1 MPVHIDIDS
10 DETTSLEDYLE
21 YVRTEVDISDDESII
36 DSAPMLK
43 ALSNNRTFLA
53 EQVNKELNDIA
64 NLQDDNRYS
73 AQVIM
78 LGMGKDWFVRANFWP
93 SDKESVVRSSGA
105 DPFFYFK
112 PHDHNFSF
120 LTVGYYG
127 PGYWSDYYTY
137 DHSKV
142 IGYNGEHVDLQF
154 VERARLEEGKLML
167 YRGCYDIHNQLLP
180 DSFSISLNLMQNIQ
194 ERQVRTNQYFIDI
207 KNSCV
212 RTIANRTS
220 PPLMLTIA
228 AYIGNDTTDE
238 ILERLLE
245 PDYCPRTRVAA
256 YKALVHRHPGDA
268 QQWLDHAA
276 GQNERFVSVH
286 GERLLASLEQAS

>member
-1 MPVHIDIDS
+1 MPVHINIDS
-10 DETTSLEDYLE
+10 DETTSLEEYLE
-21 YVRTEVDISDDESII
+21 YVRTEVDITDDESIKA
-36 DSAPMLK
+36 SAPMLK

-53 EQVNKELNDIA
+53 QQVNQELKDIA

-78 LGMGKDWFVRANFWP
+78 LGLGDNWFVRANFWP
-93 SDKESVVRSSGA
+93 SNNESVVRSSGA

-142 IGYNGEHVDLQF
+142 IGYNGEHVDLHF
-154 VERARLEEGKLML
+154 VERARLEEGKIML
-167 YRGCYDIHNQLLP
+167 YRGSYDIHNQLLP
-180 DSFSISLNLMQNIQ
+180 DSLSISINLMQNLQ
-194 ERQVRTNQYFIDI
+194 EHQVRTNQYFIDI

-212 RTIANRTS
+212 RTLANRTS
-220 PPLMLTIA
+220 PPLMLSVA
-228 AYIGNDTTDE
+228 AHIGNDSTDE
-238 ILERLLE
+238 LLDHLLH
-245 PDYCPRTRVAA
+245 PSYCPRTRVAA
-256 YKALVHRHPGDA
+256 YKALAHRHPKNA
-268 QQWLDHAA
+268 EQLWRQAA
-276 GQNERFVSVH
+276 IQNQRYVAAH
-286 GERLLASLEQAS
+286 GKQFLNQLEQA